1 MNEEIKKEKGK
12 IDWGITLI
20 PLGIIIA
27 LCILFFVFQPEFCL
41 LLQFF

>member
-27 LCILFFVFQPEFCL
+27 LCILFFVFPESSNRYS
-41 LLQFF
+41 QK

>member
-27 LCILFFVFQPEFCL
+27 LCILFLYFRKVPIRYSQK
-41 LLQFF
+41 